1 MNEGRVPVAQIN
13 PVERIR
19 LAQDFFRF
27 AYLVGSPISFKL
39 PVELPEP
46 PSITVWGS
54 QSLTAD
60 DLRLEPEVFAF
71 CGTILERLAYR
82 LLAMEL
88 DSALSQAFAH
98 QDRLNHSDPFIRDA
112 SVVIRVIRN
121 AVAHNVFSPVW
132 KVDRKLRNKVIAIA
146 GVLRFDT
153 TNLHGNVLRR
163 FDFGGPI
170 ALLRLSELVV
180 ARLVQAESSVAA
192 SDGK

>member
-1 MNEGRVPVAQIN
+1 MSDSNAPEKQIN

-27 AYLVGSPISFKL
+27 AYLVGSPISFGL
-39 PVELPEP
+39 PVDLPEP
-46 PSITVWGS
+46 PEIMTWSKH
-54 QSLTAD
+54 SLNAE
-60 DLRLEPEVFAF
+60 DLRLEPDTFAF

-88 DSALSQAFAH
+88 DVALSQAFAH
-98 QDRLNHSDPFIRDA
+98 QDRLNHPDPFVRDA

-132 KVDRKLRNKVIAIA
+132 KVDRKLRNKVIEIND
-146 GVLRFDT
+146 VLSFDT
-153 TNLHGNVLRR
+153 TNLHGTTLRR
-163 FDFGGPI
+163 FDFSGPI

-180 ARLVQAESSVAA
+180 AYLVQAQSSVAA
-192 SDGK
+192 PEGK